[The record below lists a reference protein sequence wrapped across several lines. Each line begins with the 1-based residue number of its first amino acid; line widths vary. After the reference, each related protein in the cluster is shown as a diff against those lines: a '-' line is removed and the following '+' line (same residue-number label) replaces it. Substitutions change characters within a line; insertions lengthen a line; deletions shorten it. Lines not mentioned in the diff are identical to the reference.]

1 VAPLS
6 LDDLHHLRRID
17 AALQDK
23 FAIGVTTIRY
33 CTAKAN
39 KDKDATAKDIAGRA
53 RMLAISQKLKVPLHE
68 AADIFIK
75 VAEETEHVGS

>member
-1 VAPLS
+1 MSLS
-6 LDDLHHLRRID
+6 LDDMQHLRRID
-17 AALQDK
+17 AALEEK
-23 FAIGVTTIRY
+23 FSIGVTSIRY

-39 KDKDATAKDIAGRA
+39 KDKAATAKDIAGRA

-75 VAEETEHVGS
+75 VAEETENV